1 MNSKLQTVNHEVT
14 IGIVTNFTDM
24 QNPCVAQV
32 MQDGPSLQSLARVAD
47 LPGTLVFAW
56 TYLVMSD
63 VHPQGMK
70 QHRLAPCL
78 EILAG
83 EGLLMSRNPRLEF
96 QSVSVR

>member
-1 MNSKLQTVNHEVT
+1 
-14 IGIVTNFTDM
+14 M

-78 EILAG
+78 EIL
-83 EGLLMSRNPRLEF
+83 GLIMSSRNPRLEL